1 MIIEQIEYSP
11 KNPFKPFIFIGDKIA
26 PSFPI
31 PMAIAENACLTLA
44 NSLQIEAIKE
54 IVQPDKLLSRHSQHG
69 NPTNIYEYDFIK
81 TKSEY
86 GYSYTP
92 VPLLPS
98 GYKYWIIEL
107 SKYLADPILI
117 QALYLLTK
125 RLTII
130 AQIGKRENH
139 ICHFLISGVFY
150 SKNILFHDPLIIDQ
164 NDINELN
171 ENYQLLS
178 KFNLSS
184 YKNSFIGKAISDYR
198 DTLDIDY
205 LSPFKIIALFSLIET
220 LMTTNQKN
228 NESSI
233 NRQLQ
238 KKIVLI
244 NNQLS
249 NRINFFEYFK
259 GPNSLTEEVII
270 GKLYFYRSKIAHG
283 DLYDFSNDLQILI
296 DHETTYNFL
305 DLLFKRLLIYSIKNP
320 QLVIDL
326 KEC

>member
-1 MIIEQIEYSP
+1 M
-11 KNPFKPFIFIGDKIA
+11 
-26 PSFPI
+26 
-31 PMAIAENACLTLA
+31 
-44 NSLQIEAIKE
+44 
-54 IVQPDKLLSRHSQHG
+54 
-69 NPTNIYEYDFIK
+69 
-81 TKSEY
+81 
-86 GYSYTP
+86 
-92 VPLLPS
+92 LPS